1 MTDPTR
7 LTLAEARDAVA
18 KRSLSAVE
26 LTQAHL
32 DAMAKARGLNA
43 YVA

>member
-1 MTDPTR
+1 MTDVTR
-7 LTLAEARDAVA
+7 LTLADARDALA
-18 KRSLSAVE
+18 ARTLSSVE

-43 YVA
+43 